1 MEDMKVNKQK
11 QRDRIDG
18 GWKKERDIYLND
30 KYNHNFIFTSTG
42 KVTTTKT
49 KQVKMSKS
57 KL

>member
-30 KYNHNFIFTSTG
+30 K
-42 KVTTTKT
+42 
-49 KQVKMSKS
+49 
-57 KL
+57 